1 MNMIL
6 TNRGEEL
13 ASNGFLTGIF
23 PKITKVM
30 FGDGNGVMVTP
41 NKAMTALVHPI
52 QEGVGT
58 TIVKMGNPNR
68 LSIYTQIPQS
78 VGGITIRDGSMD

>member
-6 TNRGEEL
+6 TNLGEEL
-13 ASNGFLTGIF
+13 ASNGFLTGVF

-41 NKAMTALVHPI
+41 DKAMIDLVNPI
-52 QEGVGT
+52 QLGIGT
-58 TIVKMGNPNR
+58 SIARLGNPNR
-68 LSIYTQIPQS
+68 LYIYILRYHLQ
-78 VGGITIRDGSMD
+78 